1 MSTINLYVYIVLS
14 PIHSFNLFGQDQGR
28 NMRVPG
34 RETITTERNGLV
46 TSLQAVTIL
55 VVLL

>member
-1 MSTINLYVYIVLS
+1 
-14 PIHSFNLFGQDQGR
+14 
-28 NMRVPG
+28 MRVPG